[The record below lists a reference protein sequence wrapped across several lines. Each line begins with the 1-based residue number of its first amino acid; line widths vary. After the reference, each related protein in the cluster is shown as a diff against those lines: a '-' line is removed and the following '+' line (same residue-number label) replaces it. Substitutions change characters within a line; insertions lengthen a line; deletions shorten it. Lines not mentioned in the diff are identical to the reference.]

1 MLIAF
6 GIFAFKIRKEKRK
19 KTENKKAKQDNQ
31 AVNEEGYEIK
41 LRKTIFNLCLAASQW
56 VTIANSS
63 SKNEI
68 IGRRVDKFHLFV
80 LSIAPM
86 NGRNPFVSVHLPEKA
101 NILFR
106 SIFFF
111 FGGIT
116 FDSKRKFDC
125 VCSLASQYPIDEP
138 E

>member
-1 MLIAF
+1 MLLCSLPLAF
-6 GIFAFKIRKEKRK
+6 SHSKYKKKREKN
-19 KTENKKAKQDNQ
+19 TENKKAEQDNQ
-31 AVNEEGYEIK
+31 AMNEDGNEIK

-63 SKNEI
+63 AKNEI

-101 NILFR
+101 NIFFR

-111 FGGIT
+111 FFGNY
-116 FDSKRKFDC
+116 
-125 VCSLASQYPIDEP
+125 V
-138 E
+138 